1 MTIFSDRNP
10 LMYLRECATNSA
22 KLTRWALGLPEF
34 MHAEYFSH
42 VCSVRVKAK
51 NKATI
56 TKATVKAT
64 NPFGQGNSHM
74 LPRYCQCQTAHNVLI
89 NIYEALKYSQPL

>member
-1 MTIFSDRNP
+1 MCTP
-10 LMYLRECATNSA
+10 NSA
-22 KLTRWALGLPEF
+22 KLTRWAIGLPEF

-42 VCSVRVKAK
+42 VCSVKVKAK

-56 TKATVKAT
+56 TKAKVKAT

-74 LPRYCQCQTAHNVLI
+74 LPDCAQRTNQHLRSSQVLATSLAMV
-89 NIYEALKYSQPL
+89 NSN